1 MYEDSREP
9 VTLHNITQKILPS
22 TTLSILNKRFRI
34 EIENNNDIS
43 YEYSGTLS
51 MSVEE
56 PVVTIE
62 ESKTLEES
70 QLTSVIG
77 NLTLD
82 SDSIEQVMWL
92 SYRSANPLYHY

>member
-1 MYEDSREP
+1 MKTRESQLLCIISHKKD
-9 VTLHNITQKILPS
+9 VFKILPS

-62 ESKTLEES
+62 ES